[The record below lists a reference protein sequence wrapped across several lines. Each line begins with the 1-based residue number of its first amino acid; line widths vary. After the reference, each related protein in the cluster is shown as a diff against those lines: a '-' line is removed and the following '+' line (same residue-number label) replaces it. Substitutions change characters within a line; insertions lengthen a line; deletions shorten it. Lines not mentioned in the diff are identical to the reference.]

1 MGGDPCAPS
10 SFVATLK
17 VRTTCR
23 PSPVSIPPPLPSPG
37 SPPPPPPSASPAATP
52 PPPVATEKGLGESRG
67 SFVDW
72 IATNTPSLG
81 GLCPAEGILAIALV
95 FIVAV
100 FLVAD
105 LGSGK
110 PVYVFL
116 EDISIPMAAL
126 ATAGAALET
135 WRNLRQIER
144 TDEGAATPHLWIL
157 GSVQNRV
164 VAGSQMTSSVTGLH
178 ELFVHNYGPGLALD
192 VRVLVDGK
200 PIDRVPYLAA
210 LRSAQIGGALHG
222 HALDGTH
229 TLEVLY
235 LAPSGREHRLA
246 GTLFRDRDL
255 GEILFRSDK
264 FNHIFSVA

>member
-1 MGGDPCAPS
+1 
-10 SFVATLK
+10 VAAET
-17 VRTTCR
+17 
-23 PSPVSIPPPLPSPG
+23 
-37 SPPPPPPSASPAATP
+37 
-52 PPPVATEKGLGESRG
+52 GLGESRG
-67 SFVDW
+67 SFIDW
-72 IATNTPSLG
+72 VATNSPHLG
-81 GLCPAEGILAIALV
+81 GLCPAEGLLATALV
-95 FIVAV
+95 FTLSV
-100 FLVAD
+100 FAFGDYSDHATLI
-105 LGSGK
+105 K
-110 PVYVFL
+110 FFQ
-116 EDISIPMAAL
+116 DISLPLAAL

-144 TDEGAATPHLWIL
+144 TDEGGATPHLWIL
-157 GSVQNRV
+157 GSSQNRI
-164 VAGSQMTSSVTGLH
+164 VAGGQMPSSVTGLH

-200 PIDRVPYLAA
+200 PIDRVPYLAP

-229 TLEVLY
+229 QLEIRY
-235 LAPSGREHRLA
+235 LAPSGREHRLT